1 MIAAGPGDVIVQ
13 LLLGVQ
19 DLIEVVLDQVAD
31 ADDAARASQ
40 SITSARRMRCLVMIA
55 MTLDNR
61 SFAAP
66 DPRPISTP
74 VTGQL
79 CPGGRVNRLTTT
91 EFGGTGASERQSTP
105 PTGSQVCTGLENH
118 VEPA

>member
-1 MIAAGPGDVIVQ
+1 MIAAGPGDVIVR
-13 LLLGVQ
+13 LLFGVQ

-31 ADDAARASQ
+31 ADDAARASP

-66 DPRPISTP
+66 D
-74 VTGQL
+74 
-79 CPGGRVNRLTTT
+79 
-91 EFGGTGASERQSTP
+91 
-105 PTGSQVCTGLENH
+105 H
-118 VEPA
+118 